1 MGTPLAL
8 ILGSLG
14 RQTFTVYDGESAMP
28 MALKHR
34 PEVIFLDIGLPGVD
48 GLEVCR
54 KLRSE
59 PWAKSIF
66 SRRRRGGAQASIAA
80 ERKLMGSLVI

>member
-14 RQTFTVYDGESAMP
+14 RQTFTVSDGKSAMQ
-28 MALKHR
+28 MALEHR

-48 GLEVCR
+48 GLEVSR
-54 KLRSE
+54 KLRGE
-59 PWAKSIF
+59 PWAKSIS
-66 SRRRRGGAQASIAA
+66 SRLRRGGAQASIAA
-80 ERKLMGSLVI
+80 